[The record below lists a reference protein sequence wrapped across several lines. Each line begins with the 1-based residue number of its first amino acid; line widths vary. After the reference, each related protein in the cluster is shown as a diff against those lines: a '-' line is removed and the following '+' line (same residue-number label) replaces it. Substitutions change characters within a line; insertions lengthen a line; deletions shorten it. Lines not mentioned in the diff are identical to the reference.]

1 MEVAYKGKGNEW
13 KCDLEEFEPTIPMN
27 AQIGKLLLVKKK
39 HGM

>member
-1 MEVAYKGKGNEW
+1 MEVACKGKGNEW